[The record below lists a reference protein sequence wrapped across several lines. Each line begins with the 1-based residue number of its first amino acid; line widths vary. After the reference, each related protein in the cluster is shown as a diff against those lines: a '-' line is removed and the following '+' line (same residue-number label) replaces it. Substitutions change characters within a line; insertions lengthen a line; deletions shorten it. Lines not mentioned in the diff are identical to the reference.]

1 MSHAR
6 APCDGV
12 ATARA
17 AYSPHALS
25 PMSTA
30 YNNLALP
37 RLDHTTCLPALQNF
51 FRTYHSSWLASARSV
66 VFIPTLTASEEGTY
80 PALTHELLPSV
91 THSLLT
97 GSNLSYLNP
106 CIFYLQSP
114 SFPFHSSRP
123 NLATTCVA
131 TIPAWPFP
139 TSNHKSKRSTH
150 VVWPIIVP
158 FALHRAPIRDASE
171 ASQRLTSRSGFG
183 TEK

>member
-6 APCDGV
+6 EPCDGV

-25 PMSTA
+25 PMSTV

-37 RLDHTTCLPALQNF
+37 RLDHTTCLPALRNF

-66 VFIPTLTASEEGTY
+66 VFVPTLTASEEGTY

-106 CIFYLQSP
+106 YIFICSLLPSP
-114 SFPFHSSRP
+114 F
-123 NLATTCVA
+123 
-131 TIPAWPFP
+131 IP
-139 TSNHKSKRSTH
+139 
-150 VVWPIIVP
+150 VVQT
-158 FALHRAPIRDASE
+158 
-171 ASQRLTSRSGFG
+171 SQRHASRQSLHGHFQHRTTSQNDPLMLSGQSSCRSRCTGRLFETLAKRVSG
-183 TEK
+183 